1 MGWNVLH
8 VKPRCEKKMAE
19 CCRILDVSHYLPL
32 RSETKIYQRR
42 KVTVDK
48 PVFPG
53 YVFATFDR
61 TQRLGVLRTNYVVRI
76 IEPLEQR
83 AFLHELAQVRRA
95 LRVDP
100 TLGAVEALKKGRRV
114 RITGGPFMGVEG
126 VVEALKRSTSV
137 LLNVDMIG
145 QAVAVEVDKDYLELI
160 D

>member
-1 MGWNVLH
+1 MIN
-8 VKPRCEKKMAE
+8 M
-19 CCRILDVSHYLPL
+19 
-32 RSETKIYQRR
+32 
-42 KVTVDK
+42 DK

-53 YVFATFDR
+53 YVFASFDR
-61 TQRLGVLRTNYVVRI
+61 DERLSVLRTNYIVRI
-76 IEPLEQR
+76 IEPAHQR
-83 AFLHELAQVRRA
+83 PFLYELAQVRRA

-126 VVEALKRSTSV
+126 VVQTIKRSTNV

-145 QAVAVEVDKDYLELI
+145 QAIAVEVDKDYLEVI